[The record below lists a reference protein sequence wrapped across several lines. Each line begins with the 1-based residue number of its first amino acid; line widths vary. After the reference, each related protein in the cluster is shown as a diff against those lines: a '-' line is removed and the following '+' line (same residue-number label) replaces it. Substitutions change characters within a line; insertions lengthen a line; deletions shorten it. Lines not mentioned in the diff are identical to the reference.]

1 MASAGRS
8 VRATGIVVGLTI
20 AVLVAAGALLTIEH
34 SRSAAQQQRLVVS
47 NYETMALMRD
57 ALVVLQDA
65 EIGQRAYLLSGDIAN
80 LGPYERARPRMDTT
94 LRQIE
99 LSTADDRDA
108 RRQVTEFRTAANE
121 KLDEL
126 NAGIV
131 AYQLY
136 GREIVL
142 PSGTGRATTDHIRQI
157 AESFVEGQRLQ
168 LSRRL
173 ALLKSE
179 QRQADL
185 AGLLVLGGAF
195 VCLLA
200 GVYIIVRG
208 GERLED
214 TRAQLA
220 ARSLLLQ
227 TTLETLRDPIFVL
240 DARGIVVAWNEAFVR
255 LAGWDRSREP
265 TLGRAELLSSR
276 LPAMQA
282 LLAPLRLDAKAADQT
297 VTLRVS
303 YDGRDYEVSRGE
315 MADGG
320 AVVRCMDVT
329 DKLRDE
335 AALRQG
341 QKMEAVGQ
349 LTGGM
354 AHDFNNILQIIQA
367 NLDLVK
373 ADMSANAAA
382 LARLQSASAAADRG
396 ARLTQQLLAFSR
408 RQPLAPRP
416 TAIGRLVADLSVLLR
431 HALGERITL
440 DIVVAPASW
449 NATIDP
455 GQLEN
460 ALLNLAINARDAMP
474 DGGTVR
480 VEVSNA
486 TLDRRYAALHREVTP
501 GSYVLID
508 VADTGTGMSA
518 EVVARA
524 FDPFF
529 TTKQE
534 GKGTGLGLSMVYGF
548 VRQSN
553 GYIRIDTAIG
563 QGTSVKLYLP
573 RTLDPVVETTEEPA
587 GLGGGNARI
596 LVVEDNKDV
605 RLAVVDTLS
614 GWGYRVVAAESAD
627 AAAVL
632 LEQDSTFDLLFTDV
646 VMPGTM
652 SAIELT
658 ELARRLNPRIAV
670 LLTSGYARDLIPTQD
685 GIIDYPMI
693 AKPYRG
699 EELAAKI
706 RTVLGMRSSAQAP
719 SSPSPAP
726 GPAPTP
732 AVRTATKSERPRRVL
747 LVEDEVVLRMSTA
760 DILERLDCLV
770 TGVGSGEEALEL
782 LHKNGGFDLLLT
794 DLGLPGISGED
805 LAKEARQHFPE
816 IPVIIASGYG
826 ALDSEPSGVRFISK
840 PYSSVDLQQALDQI
854 DRRSPSA

>member
-1 MASAGRS
+1 MASVRRS
-8 VRATGIVVGLTI
+8 ARSTGIVVGLTI
-20 AVLVAAGALLTIEH
+20 AVLVAAGGLLTVSH
-34 SRSAAQQQRLVVS
+34 SRSATEQQRFVVS

-57 ALVVLQDA
+57 ALIVLQDA
-65 EIGQRAYLLSGDIAN
+65 EVGQRAYLLTGDAAN
-80 LGPYERARPRMDTT
+80 LGPYERARPRMDTA

-99 LSTADDRDA
+99 ASVAGDGDA
-108 RRQVTEFRTAANE
+108 LRQITEFKTAANE

-126 NAGIV
+126 NSGIV

-136 GREIVL
+136 GREATL
-142 PSGTGRATTDHIRQI
+142 PPGSGRATTDHIRQI

-173 ALLKSE
+173 GMLRSE
-179 QRQADL
+179 QDQADL

-195 VCLLA
+195 ACLLA
-200 GVYIIVRG
+200 GMYIIVRG
-208 GERLED
+208 GERLEE
-214 TRAQLA
+214 AQRLLS
-220 ARSLLLQ
+220 ARSRLLQ
-227 TTLETLRDPIFVL
+227 AALETLRDPIFVL
-240 DARGIVVAWNEAFVR
+240 DAQGTVVAWNEAFVR
-255 LAGWDRSREP
+255 LSGWDRSREP
-265 TLGRAELLSSR
+265 VIGRAELLSSR
-276 LPAMQA
+276 LPAMQT
-282 LLAPLRLDAKAADQT
+282 LLAPLRLDARTDDQT
-297 VTLRVS
+297 LTARAS
-303 YDGRDYEVSRGE
+303 HDGRDYEVSRGE

-320 AVVRCMDVT
+320 AVVRCVDVT

-335 AALRQG
+335 AALHQG

-354 AHDFNNILQIIQA
+354 AHDFNNILQIVQT
-367 NLDLVK
+367 NLDLIK
-373 ADMSANAAA
+373 PDMSTNVAA

-416 TAIGRLVADLSVLLR
+416 TAVGRLVTDLSVLLR

-440 DIVVAPASW
+440 DVAVAPGSW

-486 TLDRRYAALHREVTP
+486 TLDRRYASLHQDVTP
-501 GSYVLID
+501 GSYVLVD
-508 VADTGTGMSA
+508 VADTGTGMPA

-553 GYIRIDTAIG
+553 GHIRIDTAIG

-573 RTLDPVVETTEEPA
+573 RTLDPVVEAPSESTDA
-587 GLGGGNARI
+587 AGGNARV

-605 RLAVVDTLS
+605 RLAVVDMLS
-614 GWGYRVVAAESAD
+614 GWGYRVVSVETPD
-627 AAAVL
+627 AASEV
-632 LEQDSTFDLLFTDV
+632 LEQDPAFDLLFTDV

-652 SAIELT
+652 SVIELAA
-658 ELARRLNPRIAV
+658 LARRLNPAIAV
-670 LLTSGYARDLIPTQD
+670 LLTSGYARDLIPKQD
-685 GIIDYPMI
+685 GTEYPMI

-699 EELAAKI
+699 EELAAKV
-706 RTVLGMRSSAQAP
+706 RTALAAREREQPKSLPASAP
-719 SSPSPAP
+719 PAAA
-726 GPAPTP
+726 GPAP
-732 AVRTATKSERPRRVL
+732 AAQRSDRPRRVL

-760 DILERLDCLV
+760 DMLERLDCLV
-770 TGVGSGEEALEL
+770 TGVGSGEEAMDL
-782 LHKNGGFDLLLT
+782 LAKGGAFDLLLT

-805 LAKEARQHFPE
+805 LAREARQRFPGM
-816 IPVIIASGYG
+816 PVIIASGYG
-826 ALDSEPSGVRFISK
+826 AVSPEANGVRFIGK
-840 PYSSVDLQQALDQI
+840 PYSSIDLQQALDHI
-854 DRRSPSA
+854 DHLSPSA

>member
-1 MASAGRS
+1 MASGRRN
-8 VRATGIVVGLTI
+8 VRSTGLVVGLTI
-20 AVLVAAGALLTIEH
+20 AVLVATGALLTVSH
-34 SRSAAQQQRLVVS
+34 LRSAAEQQRFVVK

-57 ALVVLQDA
+57 ALVVMQDA
-65 EIGQRAYLLSGDIAN
+65 EIGQRAYLLTGDTAN
-80 LGPYERARPRMDTT
+80 LGPYERARPRVDTA

-99 LSTADDRDA
+99 ASTTGDRDA
-108 RRQVTEFRTAANE
+108 LRQISEFRTAANE

-136 GREIVL
+136 GHEVTL
-142 PSGTGRATTDHIRQI
+142 PPGSGRATTDHIRQV
-157 AESFVEGQRLQ
+157 AEAFIEGQRLQ

-173 ALLKSE
+173 AMLKSE
-179 QRQADL
+179 QDQADL
-185 AGLLVLGGAF
+185 AGLMVLGGAF

-200 GVYIIVRG
+200 GMFIIVRG
-208 GERLED
+208 SERLEE
-214 TRAQLA
+214 TQYQLA
-220 ARSLLLQ
+220 ARSQLLQ
-227 TTLETLRDPIFVL
+227 ATLETLRDPIFVL
-240 DARGIVVAWNEAFVR
+240 DAQGSVVAWNEAFIR
-255 LAGWDRSREP
+255 LAGWDRAREP
-265 TLGRAELLSSR
+265 MLRREDLLSPR
-276 LPAMQA
+276 LPAMRA
-282 LLAPLRLDAKAADQT
+282 LLTPLLVGGDAANRSATMQI
-297 VTLRVS
+297 S
-303 YDGRDYEVSRGE
+303 YEGRDYEVSHGE
-315 MADGG
+315 MAGGG
-320 AVVRCMDVT
+320 AVVRCVDVT

-354 AHDFNNILQIIQA
+354 AHDFNNILQIVQA
-367 NLDLVK
+367 NLDLIK
-373 ADMSANAAA
+373 ADMPFDAAA
-382 LARLQSASAAADRG
+382 VARLQSASAAADRG

-408 RQPLAPRP
+408 RQPLAQRP
-416 TAIGRLVADLSVLLR
+416 TVVGRLVTDLSSLLR

-440 DIVVAPASW
+440 DVVVVPTPW

-474 DGGTVR
+474 EGGTVR

-486 TLDRRYAALHREVTP
+486 TLDRRYASLHPEVTP

-508 VADTGTGMSA
+508 VSDTGTGMSA
-518 EVVARA
+518 DIVARA

-553 GYIRIDTAIG
+553 GHIRIDTAIG

-573 RTLDPVVETTEEPA
+573 RTLDPVADAPGESTEP
-587 GLGGGNARI
+587 LGGSARI

-605 RLAVVDTLS
+605 RLAVVDMLS
-614 GWGYRVVAAESAD
+614 GWGYRVVAAESPDVAS
-627 AAAVL
+627 AL
-632 LEQDSTFDLLFTDV
+632 LEQDSAFDLLFTDI

-658 ELARRLNPRIAV
+658 DLARRLNPDIAV
-670 LLTSGYARDLIPTQD
+670 LLTSGYARDLIPTRD
-685 GIIDYPMI
+685 GPVYPMI

-699 EELAAKI
+699 EELAAKV
-706 RTVLGMRSSAQAP
+706 RAVLATRQPAVAPLAPRPPVARVAAP
-719 SSPSPAP
+719 SSS
-726 GPAPTP
+726 
-732 AVRTATKSERPRRVL
+732 KSERPRRVL

-760 DILERLDCLV
+760 DMLERLDCLV
-770 TGVGSGEEALEL
+770 IGVGSGEEALDL
-782 LHKNGGFDLLLT
+782 LLKGDDFDLLLT
-794 DLGLPGISGED
+794 DLGLPGISGEQ
-805 LAKEARQHFPE
+805 LAKEVRQRFPQM
-816 IPVIIASGYG
+816 PVIIASGYG
-826 ALDSEPSGVRFISK
+826 AAGSEPSEVRFISK
-840 PYSSVDLQQALDQI
+840 PYSSIDLQQALDHI
-854 DRRSPSA
+854 GHPSSA